1 MKTIA
6 PGLTGFLQRR
16 PRTAVAALAATLPLT
31 WSAIATANT
40 PVAPP
45 TPYDITVNSAADGLI
60 LPDAELTLREAISV
74 ANGTL
79 PVTALSTAEQALV
92 VPSTTGA
99 PSIAF
104 ALPLDTTIELVDELP
119 PLAAPG
125 LTVDGTTQ
133 PGYGEPSTVSMITPV
148 PQPIV
153 GLKPAEG
160 TEVFRGLTITADDV
174 TVRGLGFQ
182 GFSATH
188 RSTQTTPPADI
199 FITHLAAP
207 KDADNDIFAWD
218 QLGFTNETEA
228 PQNVVIE
235 DNWLGL
241 VGNDVMPDADDMSA
255 FGVFVFNGIDTVVQ
269 RNLIKY
275 HEGSSIITGARAK
288 GLVVT
293 ENTLVANGLA
303 GMPDSIR
310 LDGDIDGAEIYGNL
324 MCGSDGSG
332 IFMFKPTGSARI
344 YNNDIR
350 FNGRRMRRSAI
361 FLMGSGHEVFDN
373 FIGYQPSPGV
383 TVAAFPQSEKNI
395 IRNNQFVGL
404 GGLSIDL
411 GYNHNAV
418 AQDFQRA
425 DGPNPPRN
433 SHNRRSDT
441 GNAAINAPEFDAY
454 TFPLTDGQST
464 LTGTADPGSEVDV
477 FVVIDP
483 IGAYGGLNEYV
494 TTVPVADDGTFSV
507 TVSGEE
513 ETVYSAIA
521 TDARY
526 GTSEPSAIAALGRLP
541 EKKPFAYEATCEV
554 AQVPEPEPPA
564 PELPPEPLILE
575 VPRRIHFAL
584 DQSNITPAS
593 AAIMDEIVAVL
604 EEYPFIV
611 VELEGHTDPRASNA
625 YNQALGERRAVSAR
639 DYLLRQGIA
648 PERMRIRSFGETQRT
663 SDGSDRID
671 YARDRRVEFIFLDTR
686 GLEIIYEDTETDL
699 QIEP

>member
-1 MKTIA
+1 MKNRKQ
-6 PGLTGFLQRR
+6 GLIRYWRR
-16 PRTAVAALAATLPLT
+16 RSQVLLAALAATLSVS
-31 WSAIATANT
+31 WHAIATANV
-40 PVAPP
+40 PVAAPVLV
-45 TPYDITVNSAADGLI
+45 TVTVNSAADGLI
-60 LPDAELTLREAISV
+60 QPDAELTLREAISV
-74 ANGTL
+74 VNGTL

-92 VPSTTGA
+92 DPSGA
-99 PSIAF
+99 PTIAF
-104 ALPLDTTIELVDELP
+104 AMPLETTIALTEALP

-133 PGYGEPSTVSMITPV
+133 PGYGNPANVSLVTPI
-148 PQPIV
+148 PQPLV
-153 GLKPAEG
+153 GLKPAAG
-160 TEVFRGLTITADDV
+160 AEVFRGLTVVADNV

-182 GFSATH
+182 GFSAAH

-207 KDADNDIFAWD
+207 KDADNDIFSWD
-218 QLGFTNETEA
+218 QLGFTNESEA
-228 PQNVVIE
+228 PQGIVIE

-241 VGNDVMPDADDMSA
+241 ISEDVMPAEDDMSA

-288 GLVVT
+288 GLIVT

-310 LDGDIDGAEIYGNL
+310 LDGDIDGAEIHGNL

-332 IFMFKPTGSARI
+332 VFMFKPTGSARI

-361 FLMGSGHEVFDN
+361 FLMGSGHEVTDN
-373 FIGYQPSPGV
+373 FIGYQPGPGV

-395 IRNNQFVGL
+395 IRNNQFIGL
-404 GGLSIDL
+404 GGLSVDL
-411 GYNHNAV
+411 GYNHNSV

-433 SHNRRSDT
+433 SYNRRLDT
-441 GNAAINAPEFDAY
+441 GNAAINAPAFDAY
-454 TFPLTDGQST
+454 TFPLAEGQAT

-477 FVVIDP
+477 YRVLDP
-483 IGAYGGLNEYV
+483 IGAYGGLNEYIA
-494 TTVPVADDGTFSV
+494 TVPVTDEGTFSV
-507 TVSGEE
+507 SVGGEV

-521 TDARY
+521 TDPRY
-526 GTSEPSAIAALGRLP
+526 GTSEPSDIPALGRLP
-541 EKKPFAYEATCEV
+541 EKKPVAYEATCEI

-564 PELPPEPLILE
+564 PELPPEPIVLR

-584 DQSNITPAS
+584 DQSNITTES
-593 AAIMDEIVAVL
+593 AAVLDQIVAVL

-611 VELEGHTDPRASNA
+611 VEMEGHTDPRASNA
-625 YNQALGERRAVSAR
+625 YNQALGQRRAVSAR
-639 DYLLRQGIA
+639 DYLLRRGIA
-648 PERMRIRSFGETQRT
+648 SERMRIRSFGETQRT